1 MTAEGKAQGKYEFCL
16 KSNRL
21 PTEMMSILQR
31 WQVAARRGEIKAS
44 RQRRKKNYPLKI
56 GLLESG
62 WLSSLARVMFV
73 DC

>member
-1 MTAEGKAQGKYEFCL
+1 MTAEGKEQGKYEFCL

-44 RQRRKKNYPLKI
+44 RHRQRRKKIIL
-56 GLLESG
+56 
-62 WLSSLARVMFV
+62 
-73 DC
+73 